1 MKITFET
8 MEKKKKIFSRE
19 TEKVLQIVLVPT
31 FAYAMFVWLNRM
43 FPNIAEPLYPWMPY
57 HKSLI
62 FSVSS
67 ILTISTHCWCPAIL
81 LSWISV
87 RYVPI
92 FLTFQVPCILVFAN
106 KWFSHQISSFGPDEF
121 LFLGIYG
128 LLIPILSV
136 LIAWLKNYSLAK
148 RKNM

>member
-87 RYVPI
+87 SYVPI
-92 FLTFQVPCILVFAN
+92 FSLFKFPAS
-106 KWFSHQISSFGPDEF
+106 WFLQINGFLIKSAVLARTNSFF
-121 LFLGIYG
+121 LA
-128 LLIPILSV
+128 SMV
-136 LIAWLKNYSLAK
+136 C
-148 RKNM
+148 

>member
-1 MKITFET
+1 MDALSQKLDLFGQLNFNDFNPLLVSCHIT
-8 MEKKKKIFSRE
+8 
-19 TEKVLQIVLVPT
+19 IVDQCELCSD
-31 FAYAMFVWLNRM
+31 FF
-43 FPNIAEPLYPWMPY
+43 
-57 HKSLI
+57 
-62 FSVSS
+62 
-67 ILTISTHCWCPAIL
+67 
-81 LSWISV
+81 
-87 RYVPI
+87 
-92 FLTFQVPCILVFAN
+92 TFQVPCILVFAN